1 MNILVVE
8 DEPKV
13 SAFIKQGL
21 EESGH
26 EVQVAFDGKM
36 GIRLASANKFDVI
49 LMDVIMP
56 GMNGFEAVKI
66 IRTELNLDIP
76 VIMLSA
82 LDQSDDIIEGLDS
95 GADDYLT
102 KPFKFGELLAR
113 LRVVGR
119 RKDNPEIK
127 SSNVLKVADIEMNL
141 DSKIVS
147 RSGKEISLTAKEFI
161 LLEFF
166 MKNKNKVLNRV
177 EILENVWDIN
187 FDAGTNVVD
196 VYVNYLRKKIDK
208 EFEVKL
214 IQTVVGMGYSLRD
227 ILI

>member
-1 MNILVVE
+1 MKILVVE
-8 DEPKV
+8 DEKKV

-21 EESGH
+21 EESGY
-26 EVQVAFDGKM
+26 EVQAAFNGEEGLKF
-36 GIRLASANKFDVI
+36 ASSNEYDII

-56 GMNGFEAVKI
+56 KMNGFDVVKTL
-66 IRTELNLDIP
+66 RNELKIHTH

-82 LDQSDDIIEGLDS
+82 LDQNDNIIEGLDS

-113 LRVVGR
+113 IRAVSR
-119 RKDNPEIK
+119 RKN
-127 SSNVLKVADIEMNL
+127 NVNNTSQNILKVSDIEINL
-141 DSKIVS
+141 DSKIVT
-147 RSGKEISLTAKEFI
+147 RQKKEITLTAKEFT

-166 MKNKNKVLNRV
+166 MKNKNNVLNRV
-177 EILENVWDIN
+177 EILENVWGIN

-208 EFEVKL
+208 DFDVKL

-227 ILI
+227 I

>member
-1 MNILVVE
+1 MNVLVVE
-8 DEPKV
+8 DEVKV

-21 EESGH
+21 EESGY
-26 EVQVAFDGKM
+26 EVQVAFDGEM
-36 GIRLASANKFDVI
+36 GLRLASANKFDII

-56 GMNGFEAVKI
+56 GMNGFEVVRKL
-66 IRTELNLDIP
+66 RNELGIHTP

-102 KPFKFGELLAR
+102 KPFKFGVLLAR
-113 LRVVGR
+113 LRAVSR
-119 RKDNPEIK
+119 RKNETKLSPKNI
-127 SSNVLKVADIEMNL
+127 LKVSDVEINL
-141 DSKIVS
+141 DTKIVT
-147 RSGKEISLTAKEFI
+147 RQGIEITLTAKEYT

-166 MKNKNKVLNRV
+166 MNNKNSVLNRV

-208 EFEVKL
+208 DFDVKL

-227 ILI
+227 I

>member
-1 MNILVVE
+1 MNVLVVE
-8 DEPKV
+8 DEVKV
-13 SAFIKQGL
+13 SSFIQQGL
-21 EESGH
+21 EESGYK
-26 EVQVAFDGKM
+26 VQVAFDGAM
-36 GIRLASANKFDVI
+36 GLRLASSNKFDII

-56 GMNGFEAVKI
+56 GMNGFEVVKKL
-66 IRTELNLDIP
+66 RNELDIHIP

-113 LRVVGR
+113 LRAISR
-119 RKDNPEIK
+119 RKEIK
-127 SSNVLKVADIEMNL
+127 SNPKENILKVADIEMNL
-141 DSKIVS
+141 SAKKVT
-147 RSGKEISLTAKEFI
+147 RSGIEISLTAKEFT

-208 EFEVKL
+208 DFDVKL
-214 IQTVVGMGYSLRD
+214 IQTVIGMGYSLRD
-227 ILI
+227 I

>member
-8 DEPKV
+8 DETKV

-21 EESGH
+21 EESGYN
-26 EVQVAFDGKM
+26 VLVAHDGKE
-36 GIRLASANKFDVI
+36 GLDLAKNNSFDVI

-56 GMNGFEAVKI
+56 GMNGFEVVKKL
-66 IRTELNLDIP
+66 REDLNIHVP

-102 KPFKFGELLAR
+102 KPFRFGELLAR
-113 LRVVGR
+113 IRAISR
-119 RKDNPEIK
+119 RKKESISTKNILVV
-127 SSNVLKVADIEMNL
+127 SDIELNL
-141 DSKIVS
+141 DTKKVL
-147 RSGKEISLTAKEFI
+147 RQGTEIILTAKEFI

-166 MKNKNKVLNRV
+166 MRNKNKVLNRV

-187 FDAGTNVVD
+187 FDSGTNVVD

-208 EFEVKL
+208 DFDIKL

-227 ILI
+227 I

>member
-8 DEPKV
+8 DEVKV
-13 SAFIKQGL
+13 SSFIKQGL
-21 EESGH
+21 EESGYK
-26 EVQVAFDGKM
+26 VQVAFDGQM
-36 GIRLASANKFDVI
+36 GLRLASANKFDII

-56 GMNGFEAVKI
+56 GMNGFEAVKKL
-66 IRTELNLDIP
+66 RNELDIHIP

-82 LDQSDDIIEGLDS
+82 LDQSNDIIEGLDS

-113 LRVVGR
+113 LRAVSR
-119 RKDNPEIK
+119 RKEIK
-127 SSNVLKVADIEMNL
+127 ENTTTNVLKVADIEMNL
-141 DSKIVS
+141 DSKTVT
-147 RSGKEISLTAKEFI
+147 RNNTEITLTAKEFT

-166 MKNKNKVLNRV
+166 IKNKNKVLNRV

-208 EFEVKL
+208 NFDIKL
-214 IQTVVGMGYSLRD
+214 IQTVIGMGYSLRD
-227 ILI
+227 I

>member
-1 MNILVVE
+1 MNVLVVE
-8 DEPKV
+8 DEIKV

-21 EESGH
+21 EESGY
-26 EVQVAFDGKM
+26 EVQVAFDGEM
-36 GIRLASANKFDVI
+36 GLRLASANKFDII

-56 GMNGFEAVKI
+56 GINGFEVVKKL
-66 IRTELNLDIP
+66 RNELDIHTP

-113 LRVVGR
+113 LRAVSR
-119 RKDNPEIK
+119 RKHETNISPKNI
-127 SSNVLKVADIEMNL
+127 LKVSDIEINL
-141 DSKIVS
+141 DTKIVT
-147 RSGKEISLTAKEFI
+147 RQGIEITLTAKEYT

-166 MKNKNKVLNRV
+166 MNNKNSVLNRV

-208 EFEVKL
+208 DFDVKL

-227 ILI
+227 I

>member
-8 DEPKV
+8 DEIKV
-13 SAFIKQGL
+13 SSFIKQGL
-21 EESGH
+21 EESGYL
-26 EVQVAFDGKM
+26 VQVAYNGQQGLDLATKNNFD
-36 GIRLASANKFDVI
+36 LI

-56 GMNGFEAVKI
+56 GINGFEVVKKL
-66 IRTELNLDIP
+66 RTEFNIHVP

-102 KPFKFGELLAR
+102 KPFKFGVLLAR
-113 LRVVGR
+113 IRAVLR
-119 RKDNPEIK
+119 RKEIPNN
-127 SSNVLKVADIEMNL
+127 SVLNILKVSDVEMNL
-141 DSKIVS
+141 DTKIVT
-147 RSGKEISLTAKEFI
+147 RQEIEITLTAKEYT

-166 MKNKNKVLNRV
+166 MKNKNNVLNRV

-208 EFEVKL
+208 DFDVKL
-214 IQTVVGMGYSLRD
+214 IQTVVGMGYSLRE
-227 ILI
+227 I

>member
-8 DEPKV
+8 DEVKV

-21 EESGH
+21 EESGYNV
-26 EVQVAFDGKM
+26 EVAFDGLSALE
-36 GIRLASANKFDVI
+36 LAPKHDFDVI

-56 GMNGFEAVKI
+56 GMNGFEVVKKL
-66 IRTELNLDIP
+66 RKELNIFVP

-82 LDQSDDIIEGLDS
+82 LDQSENIIEGLDS

-119 RKDNPEIK
+119 RKE
-127 SSNVLKVADIEMNL
+127 NVDTPNLLKVADIEMNL
-141 DSKIVS
+141 DTKIVT
-147 RSGKEISLTAKEFI
+147 RSGKEITLTAKEFI

-166 MKNKNKVLNRV
+166 MKNKDKVLDRV

-187 FDAGTNVVD
+187 FDAGTNVVKSSAQYD
-196 VYVNYLRKKIDK
+196 GSFITTNEK
-208 EFEVKL
+208 
-214 IQTVVGMGYSLRD
+214 S
-227 ILI
+227 

>member
-1 MNILVVE
+1 MNVLVVE
-8 DEPKV
+8 DEVKV
-13 SAFIKQGL
+13 SSFIKQGL
-21 EESGH
+21 EESGYN
-26 EVQVAFDGKM
+26 VQVAFDGQM
-36 GIRLASANKFDVI
+36 GLRLASANKFDII

-56 GMNGFEAVKI
+56 GMNGFEVVKKL
-66 IRTELNLDIP
+66 RNELNVQVP

-113 LRVVGR
+113 LRAVSR
-119 RKDNPEIK
+119 RKIQKDISPKNI
-127 SSNVLKVADIEMNL
+127 LKVSDIEMDL
-141 DSKIVS
+141 DSKIVT
-147 RSGKEISLTAKEFI
+147 RQGKKITLTAKEFT

-166 MKNKNKVLNRV
+166 MKNKNRVLNRV
-177 EILENVWDIN
+177 QILENVWDIN

-208 EFEVKL
+208 DFEIKL
-214 IQTVVGMGYSLRD
+214 IQTVIGMGYSLRD
-227 ILI
+227 I

>member
-13 SAFIKQGL
+13 SSFIKQGL
-21 EESGH
+21 EESGYKV
-26 EVQVAFDGKM
+26 ETAFDGN
-36 GIRLASANKFDVI
+36 SALDHVTSNKFDLI

-56 GMNGFEAVKI
+56 GMNGFEVLER
-66 IRTELNLDIP
+66 IRTELNIQTP

-82 LDQSDDIIEGLDS
+82 LDQSNEIIKGLDY

-113 LRVVGR
+113 IRAVSR
-119 RKDNPEIK
+119 RKNNTDTTTANT
-127 SSNVLKVADIEMNL
+127 LKVSDIEMNL
-141 DSKIVS
+141 DTKTVT
-147 RSGKEISLTAKEFI
+147 RQGKEIVLTAKEFS
-161 LLEFF
+161 LLEYL

-208 EFEVKL
+208 DFDIKL
-214 IQTVVGMGYSLRD
+214 IQTVIGMGYALRD
-227 ILI
+227 I

>member
-8 DEPKV
+8 DEVKV
-13 SAFIKQGL
+13 SSFIKQGL
-21 EESGH
+21 EESGYK
-26 EVQVAFDGKM
+26 VQVAFDGQM
-36 GIRLASANKFDVI
+36 GLRLASANKFDII

-56 GMNGFEAVKI
+56 GMNGFEVVKKL
-66 IRTELNLDIP
+66 RNELDIHIP

-113 LRVVGR
+113 LRAVSR
-119 RKDNPEIK
+119 RKEIK
-127 SSNVLKVADIEMNL
+127 ENTTTNVLKVADIEMNL
-141 DSKIVS
+141 DSKTVT
-147 RSGKEISLTAKEFI
+147 RNNTEITLTAKEFT

-208 EFEVKL
+208 DFDIKL
-214 IQTVVGMGYSLRD
+214 IQTVIGMGYSLRD
-227 ILI
+227 I

>member
-1 MNILVVE
+1 MNVLVVE
-8 DEPKV
+8 DEVKV
-13 SAFIKQGL
+13 SSFIKQGL
-21 EESGH
+21 EESGYN
-26 EVQVAFDGKM
+26 VQVAFDGQM
-36 GIRLASANKFDVI
+36 GLRLASANKFDII

-56 GMNGFEAVKI
+56 GMNGFEVVKKL
-66 IRTELNLDIP
+66 RNELNIHVP

-113 LRVVGR
+113 LRAVSR
-119 RKDNPEIK
+119 RKVPKDITPKNI
-127 SSNVLKVADIEMNL
+127 LKVSDIEMDL
-141 DSKIVS
+141 DSKIVT
-147 RSGKEISLTAKEFI
+147 RQGKEITLTAKEFT

-166 MKNKNKVLNRV
+166 MRNKNRVLNRV
-177 EILENVWDIN
+177 QILENVWDIN

-208 EFEVKL
+208 DFEIKL

-227 ILI
+227 I

>member
-56 GMNGFEAVKI
+56 GMNGFEAVKV

-113 LRVVGR
+113 LRAVGR
-119 RKDNPEIK
+119 RKENSTTK
-127 SSNVLKVADIEMNL
+127 LSNILRVAGIEMNL
-141 DSKIVS
+141 DTKIVS
-147 RSGKEISLTAKEFI
+147 RSGKDISLTAKEFV

-227 ILI
+227 I